1 MGSVVVNQ
9 VRTRGDKHYRK
20 NAINKVLQTLS
31 YDEWFFAHQLVP
43 ACEKIIP
50 SRGNITSR
58 SISQYF
64 RLLVSNGE
72 LQSRWNKREN
82 KYEYRRVKNGSDS
95 DK

>member
-1 MGSVVVNQ
+1 MVNQ
-9 VRTRGDKHYRK
+9 VRSRGDKHYRK

-50 SRGNITSR
+50 KMGNITSR

-64 RLLVSNGE
+64 RLLVDKRV
-72 LQSRWNKREN
+72 LQR
-82 KYEYRRVKNGSDS
+82 KYDTKLKKYQYRRLIYGSDS